1 MATSH
6 IFFVERLAYYMEVC
20 TACAI
25 GRIGRIILEK
35 CPPRMEL
42 LYKYRT
48 FHHQTYH
55 RNEKTR
61 KRMLAVSQ
69 A

>member
-1 MATSH
+1 MATSYT
-6 IFFVERLAYYMEVC
+6 FSVERLAYHTEVC

-25 GRIGRIILEK
+25 GRIVLEK
-35 CPPRMEL
+35 CPSRMEL
-42 LYKYRT
+42 LYKYGS

-55 RNEKTR
+55 RNEKTGC
-61 KRMLAVSQ
+61 KRMLVVSQ